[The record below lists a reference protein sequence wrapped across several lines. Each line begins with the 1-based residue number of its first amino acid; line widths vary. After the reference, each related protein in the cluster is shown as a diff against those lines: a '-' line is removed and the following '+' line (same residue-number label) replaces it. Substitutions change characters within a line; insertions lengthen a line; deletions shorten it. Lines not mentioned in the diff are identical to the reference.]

1 MALNR
6 SQDTT
11 DTTSEATS
19 FDYADTAP
27 HKPQIKWIALA
38 AIGVLLVAGAFFK
51 MRSAK
56 QSNAGGG
63 RPQRA
68 EALPTVRVVPVRVA
82 NVASTLLVTGTLRSN
97 QDVNLSSKISGRV
110 ASVYVKDGDRIVR
123 GQLLLSLET
132 DDLRAQ
138 VAQAAANLKS
148 AQVRRLQSATGLP
161 GRVQQ
166 VLSAIQQAEANYS
179 SADARYRQ
187 AVLQEPARVQQTLTA
202 IEQAQANY
210 QTAQARLR
218 QAQLNEPARVQ
229 QAQGGVSTAQETV
242 RTAQARLN
250 QAQSTA
256 RQTEQQVNAEV
267 AGAESLVAAR
277 QAALAEVRRGS
288 RAQQIAQAQAA
299 VRLAEAQLA
308 NAQTELNRQRT
319 LFEGG
324 AAPRAALEAAQTQ
337 YDVARAQTES
347 ARQNL
352 SLVQEGSTNEQIRQ
366 AEEAVNQAQAQLIQA
381 QAGRARIPVSQAEVT
396 AALAAVSQAQENLRT
411 AQANLSQIPITQQE
425 TRVAFQAVQQARA
438 ALDAARADAAQI
450 PITRQ
455 QTRIA
460 RQDVEVAR
468 ANLSQARANRSQ
480 IPVARQDVL
489 AADASVEAAA
499 AQLQQARVNLG
510 NAQIYSPVNGVVNT
524 KQADTGEAV
533 GPGTTLLN
541 LVALDSVY
549 FEAVVSEANLRQI
562 APNQPV
568 SVTIPAVSSTPLAG
582 NVTEIIP
589 VADPKSRQFRV
600 RVTIPDPQ
608 GRLTPG
614 AFARASVQTRAVY
627 KALTVPTE
635 AIIREEGRTY
645 ALVAVQEGKSAVVDR
660 RIVKVG
666 LEANGKTQVLG
677 GLQSS
682 DRVIVGNTQINDN
695 DKVQTVQG

>member
-6 SQDTT
+6 SQNTT
-11 DTTSEATS
+11 ETTS
-19 FDYADTAP
+19 FDSNTATR
-27 HKPQIKWIALA
+27 KPAIKWIALVVL
-38 AIGVLLVAGAFFK
+38 GVLLLGGAFLK
-51 MRSAK
+51 MRSGKGGAG
-56 QSNAGGG
+56 AGG
-63 RPQRA
+63 RREA
-68 EALPTVRVVPVRVA
+68 KALPTVRVVPVRVG

-110 ASVYVKDGDRIVR
+110 AAVYVREGDRISR
-123 GQLLLSLET
+123 GQLLLALET

-138 VAQAAANLKS
+138 VAQAAANLCS

-166 VLSAIQQAEANYS
+166 VLSSILQAEANFS
-179 SADARYRQ
+179 SAQSRYQQ

-202 IEQAQANY
+202 IEQAEANY
-210 QTAQARLR
+210 QTAQARFR

-242 RTAQARLN
+242 RTAQARLA
-250 QAQSTA
+250 QARSTA
-256 RQTEQQVNAEV
+256 TQTEQQVNAEV

-288 RAQQIAQAQAA
+288 RAQQIAQAEAQ

-308 NAQTELNRQRT
+308 NAQTELNRQRI
-319 LFEGG
+319 LVEGG
-324 AAPRAALEAAQTQ
+324 AAPRAALETAQTQ
-337 YDVARAQTES
+337 FDIARAQAES

-352 SLVQEGSTNEQIRQ
+352 SLVREGATNEQIRQ
-366 AEEAVNQAQAQLIQA
+366 AEEAVSQAQSQLVQA
-381 QAGRARIPVSQAEVT
+381 QAGRARIPVAQSEVT
-396 AALAAVSQAQENLRT
+396 AAVATLAQAQENLRT
-411 AQANLSQIPITQQE
+411 AQANLSQIPITRQE
-425 TRVAFQAVQQARA
+425 TRVAQEAVLQARA

-455 QTRIA
+455 ATRIA
-460 RQDVEVAR
+460 HQDVEVAR
-468 ANLSQARANRSQ
+468 ANLAQARANRSQ

-489 AADASVEAAA
+489 AADASVQAAA
-499 AQLQQARVNLG
+499 AQLQLARVNLG

-524 KQADTGEAV
+524 KQADVGESV
-533 GPGTTLLN
+533 GPATTLLN

-549 FEAVVSEANLRQI
+549 FEAVVSETNVRRM

-568 SVTIPAVSSTPLAG
+568 SVTIPAVSVAPLEG

-600 RVTIPDPQ
+600 RITIPDPQ
-608 GRLTPG
+608 GHLTPG
-614 AFARASVQTRAVY
+614 AFARASVRTREVY
-627 KALTVPTE
+627 NALTVPSD
-635 AIIREEGRTY
+635 AIIRDNGRTY
-645 ALVAVQEGKSAVVDR
+645 ALVAVKEGKNALVDR

-666 LEANGKTQVLG
+666 LEANGNTQIVG
-677 GLQSS
+677 GLQRG
-682 DRVIVGNTQINDN
+682 DLVIIGNDEVEENDQ
-695 DKVQTVQG
+695 VQTVQD